1 MFATGGAS
9 PLKGGEG
16 EHMISNVGLQSTCT
30 FTTLKLFCKER
41 VKPSGLPCLLLP
53 SVCGCR
59 TQCWD
64 FQAAVKLAGPDVSLE
79 RGVFACSGPEWLSQ
93 DRWTEKGK
101 YQRQSW
107 NKPVTCEGFHGYD
120 KGQQLF
126 WEKGPDEKV
135 TPGEVSVP
143 VSINRVE
150 QFLLLPYRKT

>member
-1 MFATGGAS
+1 MSAWKGESLHAQVQSGC
-9 PLKGGEG
+9 LKTEKGKY
-16 EHMISNVGLQSTCT
+16 Q
-30 FTTLKLFCKER
+30 
-41 VKPSGLPCLLLP
+41 
-53 SVCGCR
+53 
-59 TQCWD
+59 
-64 FQAAVKLAGPDVSLE
+64 
-79 RGVFACSGPEWLSQ
+79 EWLSQ

>member
-1 MFATGGAS
+1 MAFLACFYLLCVVA
-9 PLKGGEG
+9 K
-16 EHMISNVGLQSTCT
+16 HNVGT
-30 FTTLKLFCKER
+30 FKQLSSWQDLMSAWK
-41 VKPSGLPCLLLP
+41 G
-53 SVCGCR
+53 
-59 TQCWD
+59 
-64 FQAAVKLAGPDVSLE
+64 
-79 RGVFACSGPEWLSQ
+79 GVFACSGPEWLSQ

-107 NKPVTCEGFHGYD
+107 NKTVTCEGFHGYD
-120 KGQQLF
+120 KSQHQF